1 MNSSY
6 ILNYKNIILR
16 PLCDTDLEILRKI
29 RNDSNVSRYLR
40 KISYINEEQQQK
52 WFQRVL
58 AEEKEIIFAIEEK
71 EKLCRCVGSCSLYQI
86 EDGEALF
93 GKIAVDPCAR
103 GLHAGTNAII
113 CALHFGFSFLN
124 LNAIDLLVNKEN
136 RIAKG
141 VYSGIGFETAGDE
154 DGVQDRM
161 RILPQPFY
169 QKNDIRNDIIISGT
183 EK

>member
-6 ILNYKNIILR
+6 SLNYKNIVLR

-29 RNDSNVSRYLR
+29 RNDSNVSRYLSR
-40 KISYINEEQQQK
+40 IPYISEEQQRK

-71 EKLCRCVGSCSLYQI
+71 EILCRCVGSCSLYQI
-86 EDGEALF
+86 EKGKALF
-93 GKIAVDPCAR
+93 GKIAVDPLAR

-113 CALHFGFSFLN
+113 CALHFGFSLLN
-124 LNAIDLLVNKEN
+124 LNAIELLVNKEN
-136 RIAKG
+136 SVAKG
-141 VYSGIGFETAGDE
+141 VYSGIGFEMAGDE

-161 RILPQPFY
+161 RIFPQPFY
-169 QKNDIRNDIIISGT
+169 QKNDIRNDIIINGT